1 MTDLKTPAGILR
13 VNFVSSSSCT
23 SLNDQTLLLNARMN
37 QFKPI
42 FFGENVS
49 LVFLGLVYLVQL
61 IVRSVSVLVVNTILE
76 RDGGIIPIDS

>member
-1 MTDLKTPAGILR
+1 
-13 VNFVSSSSCT
+13 
-23 SLNDQTLLLNARMN
+23 MN